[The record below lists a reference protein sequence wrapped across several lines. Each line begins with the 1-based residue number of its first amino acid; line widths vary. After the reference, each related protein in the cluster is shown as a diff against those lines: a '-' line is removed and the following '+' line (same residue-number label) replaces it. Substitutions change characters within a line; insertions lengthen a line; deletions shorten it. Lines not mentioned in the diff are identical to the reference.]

1 MIGLF
6 RKFLNSRGGRLF
18 FVVLIIPFVL
28 WGVADVAR
36 NFGGGSSLATVG
48 DQTVE
53 PGEFQAAYRQ
63 QLGQVGRMMG
73 SGEPT
78 PAVRQRVAAQTLDG
92 LVTQAAL
99 VSQVR
104 RLGVAVPD
112 EALKAAVFAMPVFRG
127 QGGSFDRR
135 QFDSVLQKNNLSE
148 GRFLELMRTGLAQ
161 RQILDAVGAGTVAPG
176 VLVGQVFAF
185 QHESRTLEMVELPL
199 SAAVEPPAPSDDEVR
214 RFYED
219 DPGRY
224 SAPAYRHV
232 KMVVLTPDTV
242 AKTITVPDADVEAYH
257 AAHLAELDH
266 PETRSVE
273 VVVAPDE
280 ALAQRLAA
288 QWSGGADWGV
298 MQAAAAGAGA
308 SAVALDDVGRDALP
322 GAELADAAFAAAPD
336 VVTGPVKGAFGFQV
350 FKVVRVTAA
359 EEQSAGAV
367 KAAVAQRV
375 ARDRAVDV
383 MAVRAGQL
391 EDVLAAGNGL
401 DQVPADIGAALLG
414 GTLDA
419 QGNTAEG
426 SPAPIPGT
434 PALREAILRAAFLL
448 AANAAPVL
456 TEGPDGSY
464 YAIVVDDETKAE
476 PKPFA
481 AVQEQVREDWLHDR
495 RRRAQE
501 AVAARLLAAVKG
513 ETSLADAAVVAGLR
527 TERSP
532 ALMRSMEAPG
542 VPAAVAQAAFGLAP
556 QGATMIEV
564 KAGAEVPEGF
574 VVAQLVAVEAPPVA
588 SDAVGGQQL
597 QTALNAALGQDM
609 AAVYVSAV
617 RDRAKPTV
625 NRTMLD
631 GLLR

>member
-1 MIGLF
+1 MIGIF
-6 RKFLNSRGGRLF
+6 RKFLNSKAGRLF
-18 FVVLIIPFVL
+18 FVVLIVPFVL

-36 NFGGGSSLATVG
+36 NFGGGASLATVG

-73 SGEPT
+73 GGEPA

-99 VSQVR
+99 MSQVR
-104 RLGVAVPD
+104 HLGLAVPD
-112 EALKAAVFAMPVFRG
+112 EALKAAVFAMPAFRG
-127 QGGSFDRR
+127 AAGSFDKR

-148 GRFLELMRTGLAQ
+148 GRFLELMRTDMAQ

-199 SAAVEPPAPSDDEVR
+199 SAAAEPPAPSDEEVR
-214 RFYED
+214 RFYDED
-219 DPGRY
+219 LGRY
-224 SAPAYRHV
+224 SAPGYKHV
-232 KMVVLTPDTV
+232 KMVVLTPGTV
-242 AKTITVPDADVEAYH
+242 AKTITVSDADVAAFYEAH
-257 AAHLAELDH
+257 RAEFDRL
-266 PETRSVE
+266 EKRSVE
-273 VVVAPDE
+273 VLVAADE
-280 ALAQRLAA
+280 ALAQRLAV
-288 QWSGGADWGV
+288 QWSAGADWAA
-298 MQAAAAGAGA
+298 MQAAAAAAGA
-308 SAVALDDVGRDALP
+308 SAAALDDVGRADVP
-322 GAELADAAFAAAPD
+322 GAELAEATFAAVPG
-336 VVTGPVKGAFGFQV
+336 VVTGPLPSAFGFQV
-350 FKVVRVTAA
+350 LKVSKVTPA
-359 EEQSAGAV
+359 EEQGAD
-367 KAAVAQRV
+367 AINEAVARRV
-375 ARDRAVDV
+375 AQERATDL

-391 EDVLAAGNGL
+391 EDVLAAGGGL
-401 DQVPADIGAALLG
+401 DQIPDDIGAALVG

-419 QGNTAEG
+419 KGNTAEG

-434 PALREAILRAAFLL
+434 PALREQILKVAFML
-448 AANAAPVL
+448 APNVAPVL

-476 PKPFA
+476 PRPFE
-481 AVQEQVREDWLHDR
+481 AVREQVREDWLRDR

-501 AVAARLLAAVKG
+501 TVAAQLLATVKG
-513 ETSLADAAVVAGLR
+513 GTSLADAAVVAGLR

-532 ALMRSMEAPG
+532 ALVRSMEAPG
-542 VPAAVAQAAFGLAP
+542 VPASVAQAAFGLAP
-556 QGATMIEV
+556 QGVTMVEV
-564 KAGAEVPEGF
+564 PEGAVMPEGF

-588 SDAVGGQQL
+588 SDAVGVQQL
-597 QTALNAALGQDM
+597 QTALNTALGQDM

-625 NRTMLD
+625 NRTMLES
-631 GLLR
+631 LLR

>member
-6 RKFLNSRGGRLF
+6 RKFLNSKGGRLF

-48 DQTVE
+48 GNTVE

-63 QLGQVGRMMG
+63 QLAQVGRMIG
-73 SGEPT
+73 NGEPT
-78 PAVRQRVAAQTLDG
+78 QEVRQRVAAQTLDG

-99 VSQVR
+99 TGEVR
-104 RLGVAVPD
+104 RMGVAVPD
-112 EALKAAVFAMPVFRG
+112 EALKAMVFAMPAFRG
-127 QGGSFDRR
+127 LGGSFDKR
-135 QFDSVLQKNNLSE
+135 QFDSVLQKNGLSE
-148 GRFLELMRTGLAQ
+148 GRFLELMRGDMAQ
-161 RQILDAVGAGTVAPG
+161 RQILDAVGAGTVAPA
-176 VLVGQVFAF
+176 VLVNQVFAF
-185 QHESRTLEMVELPL
+185 QHESRTLETVELPL
-199 SAAVEPPAPSDDEVR
+199 SAAAEPPAPSAEEVR
-214 RFYED
+214 RFYDD

-224 SAPAYRHV
+224 SAPGYRHV

-242 AKTITVPDADVEAYH
+242 AKTIAVPDADVAAYE
-257 AAHLAELDH
+257 AAHLAEFDH

-288 QWSGGADWGV
+288 QWSAGADWAA

-308 SAVALDDVGRDALP
+308 SAAALDDVGRDGLP
-322 GAELADAAFAAAPD
+322 GSELADAAFAAAPGA
-336 VVTGPVKGAFGFQV
+336 VTGPVKSAFGFQV
-350 FKVVRVTAA
+350 FKVSKVTPR
-359 EEQSAGAV
+359 EEQSPAAV

-375 ARDRAVDV
+375 ARDRAVDE
-383 MAVRAGQL
+383 MPVRAGRL
-391 EDVLAAGNGL
+391 DDVLAAGDGL
-401 DQVPADIGAALLG
+401 DQIPDDIGAALVG

-419 QGNTAEG
+419 QGNTADG
-426 SPAPIPGT
+426 VPAPIPGT
-434 PALREAILRAAFLL
+434 PALREAILKRVFLL

-464 YAIVVDDETKAE
+464 YAMAVDEETKAE
-476 PKPFA
+476 PKPFDS
-481 AVQEQVREDWLHDR
+481 VREQVQEDWLRDR

-513 ETSLADAAVVAGLR
+513 GTSLADAAVVAGLR
-527 TERSP
+527 TERTP
-532 ALMRSMEAPG
+532 ALVRGMEAPG
-542 VPAAVAQAAFGLAP
+542 VPAQLAQAAFALAP
-556 QGATMIEV
+556 QGAGMV
-564 KAGAEVPEGF
+564 EVPDGF

-588 SDAVGGQQL
+588 SDAVAGQQL

-625 NRTMLD
+625 NRTMLES
-631 GLLR
+631 LVR